1 MPSQSFL
8 QSLSPS
14 AEDSRQH
21 TSNCQSSRTDSP
33 DASFARGDFCLT
45 RENCDE
51 KLFATEPHGVSGKE
65 NLTPNRSSEMPKVLS
80 VLQVDSTALAVTS
93 EEEKTSAK
101 IVQEIIGTSNPTS
114 PRRKISV
121 YCRSFDVVTVQDS
134 CEDPQRSNLEIRQ
147 SSSNPDDSSAR
158 IDERLDPEIVAENR
172 NSTPRYPFSYNY
184 RNTKNNSDSS
194 NDSSPQKQFRDSLLE
209 DESPIEQPILRKVY
223 LAPTRLRFSQ
233 EIKKKLN
240 ETACAP
246 SDSTEPNISN
256 ALLSPIVDNGC
267 EEDDDALHS
276 SATFIIDKC
285 ETEIE
290 DGVLK
295 SCSANE
301 NFLQECPTSARCLFP
316 YNHSGK
322 FFYLI
327 LILTDD

>member
-1 MPSQSFL
+1 MRKNCEKSFGTE
-8 QSLSPS
+8 SP
-14 AEDSRQH
+14 
-21 TSNCQSSRTDSP
+21 
-33 DASFARGDFCLT
+33 
-45 RENCDE
+45 
-51 KLFATEPHGVSGKE
+51 GVSGKK
-65 NLTPNRSSEMPKVLS
+65 NLTPNRSSEIPKVLS
-80 VLQVDSTALAVTS
+80 ILQMDLKALPATS

-101 IVQEIIGTSNPTS
+101 IVQEMIGTSNPTS

-121 YCRSFDVVTVQDS
+121 YCRSFDVVTMQDS
-134 CEDPQRSNLEIRQ
+134 CENPQRSNLEIRQ
-147 SSSNPDDSSAR
+147 SSNNSDDSSAR

-194 NDSSPQKQFRDSLLE
+194 NDSSPQKQFRDNLLE
-209 DESPIEQPILRKVY
+209 DESPIEQPILKKVY
-223 LAPTRLRFSQ
+223 LAPTRLKFSQ
-233 EIKKKLN
+233 EVKKKLN
-240 ETACAP
+240 EIACAP

-267 EEDDDALHS
+267 EEDDDVLHS

-290 DGVLK
+290 NRVLK

-316 YNHSGK
+316 HNHSGK
-322 FFYLI
+322 FFLFD
-327 LILTDD
+327 LVLTDDWSQLNWNT